1 MSPQEFPMRRALCV
15 LSLLGGLSAAG
26 GAHAERVCTSEAP
39 DPAIT
44 VALRFTDDGKV
55 QGGEVHWAVPNERPD
70 LPSMVHIVYPLDGDH
85 AASRP
90 ASVITLN
97 AVTGK
102 EITRS
107 PTASVQIVIDG
118 MEMAVRAWDL
128 YGEAVEQLAEK
139 TTADGL
145 QKASF
150 VGAVTFT
157 PIFDDGRRD
166 VDSSQALSH
175 IGKGANTLQV
185 RLLAQDGMAMQE
197 HTYRLSEMTA
207 PAVKDVQAAL
217 AADLQKARD
226 PSACQMF

>member
-1 MSPQEFPMRRALCV
+1 MRRALCV
-15 LSLLGGLSAAG
+15 LSLLGGLSAAT

-39 DPAIT
+39 DSAIT

-55 QGGEVHWAVPNERPD
+55 QGGEVHWAVPNDRPE

-118 MEMAVRAWDL
+118 TEMAVRAWDL
-128 YGEAVEQLAEK
+128 YGQAVEQLAEK
-139 TTADGL
+139 STPDGL

-150 VGAVTFT
+150 VGAVAFT
-157 PIFDDGRRD
+157 PSFQDGRRD
-166 VDSSQALSH
+166 VDSAQALSRL
-175 IGKGANTLQV
+175 GKGADTLQV
-185 RLLAQDGMAMQE
+185 RLLGQDGMAMQE
-197 HTYRLSEMTA
+197 HTYKLFAMTA
-207 PAVKDVQAAL
+207 PAAKDVQAAL
-217 AADLQKARD
+217 AADLKKASD
-226 PSACQMF
+226 PASCQMY